1 VFYRVALAALL
12 LSGCKQS
19 VPGTTKIERVAVLR
33 FENLSGNLADDWQ
46 GRALSELL
54 GRRFGA
60 ARFPGA
66 ASTVPGVSSERL
78 TALTAGA
85 TRLITGFY
93 TGSGDT
99 LNVTAYAEDAQTQ
112 LLTGPI
118 RAAGSLTAVVQ
129 TIAQQLNATKVSA
142 GPKTA
147 TALKEY
153 ALASDSAGSLALAH
167 YDLSLQSD
175 PSFAPAYLGL
185 VRAAE
190 AAKDVPRAQLAL
202 SDAMNHAGSFNAED
216 RAALQ
221 LDSANLSQNPRA
233 RVEALRAVLAVDS
246 QNTQVL
252 QELANAEMSARQP
265 GPAAKHYR
273 ELAARVP
280 GDPNVRNLS
289 AYASLYSG
297 DESGARAA
305 ALEYKRLLPQD
316 PNAFDTEGDIA
327 LAFGHFAEAEK
338 IYLSSPKPRFQ
349 NYSPSWKAA
358 RARLLSGD
366 TAGASALFEKHR
378 ALLATVNPPAAAYR
392 SAEWL
397 YLTGHATEAMDAMS
411 RFAAQA
417 VSLEWKSAGYTQAA
431 IWALLAHDN
440 ARALKWSDLAL
451 HPVINTTFV
460 TAAIARFL
468 AQPPASPV
476 EWKARAEL
484 NFKGANAAGVQH
496 QALGYALLL
505 SKAFPQAA
513 AVWKQIYET
522 TTVNDAAPPYL
533 YAWALLE
540 TGHGADTA
548 PLLRLN
554 PIPTSVIAPSF
565 ESLYIPALFEW
576 RKSSLRQ

>member
-1 VFYRVALAALL
+1 MFYRVALAALV

-19 VPGTTKIERVAVLR
+19 VPGNTRIERVAVLR
-33 FENLSGNLADDWQ
+33 FENLSGNLAEDWQ
-46 GRALSELL
+46 GRALSEQL
-54 GRRFGA
+54 GRRFAGA
-60 ARFPGA
+60 GFPKV
-66 ASTVPGVSSERL
+66 ASAVPGVSSERL
-78 TALTAGA
+78 SALTAGA
-85 TRLITGFY
+85 TRLITGYY
-93 TGSGDT
+93 TGAGNT
-99 LNVTAYAEDAQTQ
+99 LNVTAFSEDAQTQ

-118 RAAGSLTAVVQ
+118 RAAGSLTTVVQ
-129 TIAQQLNATKVSA
+129 TIAQQLNATAVTA

-153 ALASDSAGSLALAH
+153 ALASDSAGFLALAH

-175 PSFAPAYLGL
+175 PTFAPAYLGL
-185 VRAAE
+185 VRAAKE
-190 AAKDVPRAQLAL
+190 VKDVPRAQLAL
-202 SDAMNHAGSFNAED
+202 SEAMNHAGSFNAED

-221 LDSANLSQNPRA
+221 LESANLSQNPQA
-233 RVEALRAVLAVDS
+233 RVEALRAVLAIDA
-246 QNTQVL
+246 QNVQVL

-273 ELAARVP
+273 QLAARVP
-280 GDPNVRNLS
+280 GDSNVRNLLT
-289 AYASLYSG
+289 YASLYAG

-305 ALEYKRLLPQD
+305 AVEYKRLLPQD
-316 PNAFDTEGDIA
+316 PNGFDTEGDVA

-338 IYLSSPKPRFQ
+338 AYLSSPEPRFQ

-358 RARLLSGD
+358 RARLMSGD
-366 TAGASALFEKHR
+366 TAGATALFEKHR
-378 ALLATVNPPAAAYR
+378 ALLAALNPSAAAYR
-392 SAEWL
+392 GAEWFS
-397 YLTGHATEAMDAMS
+397 LTGHPAEAMDAMS

-451 HPVINTTFV
+451 HPAINTTFV

-468 AQPPASPV
+468 AQPPASPA

-484 NFKGANAAGVQH
+484 NFKGASAAGVRNL
-496 QALGYALLL
+496 ALGYALLL
-505 SKAFPQAA
+505 SKASPQAA
-513 AVWKQIYET
+513 VVWKHIYET
-522 TTVNDAAPPYL
+522 TAVSDAAPPYL
-533 YAWALLE
+533 YGWALLE
-540 TGHGADTA
+540 TGHGADAA

-554 PIPTSVIAPSF
+554 PIPASVIAPSF
-565 ESLYIPALFEW
+565 EALYIPALFEW